1 MFLYRFCL
9 TILSSIAKV
18 IENGNFNPVH
28 CVITKKWGR
37 NYPRNS
43 LSAVGIIIFRSYLY
57 SGSGRTEV
65 DRDKFRCRRFQ
76 KSEIS
81 LWDNFI
87 CETLKHF
94 YLYCQKRHCCW
105 LVFFTL
111 RDISHGWL
119 KFFKARAKVQNCF
132 FSCLSRGYNFNNY
145 LIVKLRFSIQSC
157 KITGISSDKNYL
169 IHCTFHYW

>member
-1 MFLYRFCL
+1 MYLKEHKAAVFFEICFLVAYKPKITQKCQYVFVQ
-9 TILSSIAKV
+9 ILSYNSIIDCKS
-18 IENGNFNPVH
+18 NWKWKLQSRSL
-28 CVITKKWGR
+28 CDYKKMR
-37 NYPRNS
+37 QKLPRNS

-111 RDISHGWL
+111 RDISHCWL

-132 FSCLSRGYNFNNY
+132 LVVYPEV
-145 LIVKLRFSIQSC
+145 IISI
-157 KITGISSDKNYL
+157 II
-169 IHCTFHYW
+169 W